1 MSEELNR
8 RVFMKAA
15 GAISAAA
22 AVGLKPQTAEAASND
37 PVRVGVVGVGSRG
50 SYLTKILLNIEG
62 VEVPALCDVNPDNLA
77 KCQKDVTDAG
87 RKKPEGYSRGPWD
100 FQRMCE
106 RDDLDAV
113 LTATP
118 WEWHTPVSV
127 AAMKAGKYAAT
138 EVPAAVNL
146 DECWELVETS
156 ESTRMPCMMLENVNY
171 FKNVM
176 MVLNMVRQ
184 NLFGE
189 LLHCE
194 AGYQHDVRFV
204 KFDKNGNMLWR
215 GRHSVTRNGNLYPTH
230 PIGPIAW
237 WLDIN
242 RGNRFTHLVSMS
254 TQSRGLNHH
263 IEKNFGSNHPFAKM
277 KFSLGDINTTLIKT
291 HNGPT
296 VTLYHDTQSPR
307 PYDLIFRVQGTEGI
321 YSGTLNK
328 IYIEDRSPKEHT
340 WEDIDKYEK
349 EFEHPMWKTLGPV
362 AQNYGHGGGDYMEI
376 HQFIKAVRNRTQTP
390 EDVYDAATWSVIS
403 PLTEKSVANKSAP
416 VDFPDFTRGKWMTN
430 PPIGIVDA

>member
-1 MSEELNR
+1 
-8 RVFMKAA
+8 MK
-15 GAISAAA
+15 S
-22 AVGLKPQTAEAASND
+22 
-37 PVRVGVVGVGSRG
+37 
-50 SYLTKILLNIEG
+50 
-62 VEVPALCDVNPDNLA
+62 
-77 KCQKDVTDAG
+77 
-87 RKKPEGYSRGPWD
+87 
-100 FQRMCE
+100 
-106 RDDLDAV
+106 
-113 LTATP
+113 
-118 WEWHTPVSV
+118 
-127 AAMKAGKYAAT
+127 GKYAAS
-138 EVPAAVNL
+138 EVPAAVSL
-146 DECWELVETS
+146 DQCWELVETS

-176 MVLNMVRQ
+176 MVLMMVRQ

-204 KFDKNGNMLWR
+204 KFDKKGNLLWR
-215 GRHSVTRNGNLYPTH
+215 GKHSVTRNGNLYPTH

-254 TQSRGLNHH
+254 SQSAGLNHE
-263 IEKNFGSNHPFAKM
+263 ITRKFGPDHPNAKM
-277 KFSLGDINTTLIKT
+277 KYALGDINVTLIKT

-328 IYIEDRSPKEHT
+328 IYIEGRSPKEHT
-340 WEDIDKYEK
+340 WEDIGEYEK

-390 EDVYDAATWSVIS
+390 EDVYDAATWSAIS
-403 PLTEKSVANKSAP
+403 ALSEKSVANMGP
-416 VDFPDFTRGKWMTN
+416 VSYTHLRAHET
-430 PPIGIVDA
+430 